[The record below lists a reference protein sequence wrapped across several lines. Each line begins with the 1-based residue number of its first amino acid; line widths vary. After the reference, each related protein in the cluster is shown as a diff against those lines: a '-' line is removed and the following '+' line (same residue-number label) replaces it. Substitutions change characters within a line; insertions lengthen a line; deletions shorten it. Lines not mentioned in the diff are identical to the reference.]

1 MDLRWTSEALVDL
14 VRLHEFLAPVNSEAT
29 NASYVSTMRM
39 YDRCYARSGGRLY
52 HVTFNDGRAGHVTRL
67 RHAWA
72 IYFSAEFQQVWESIE
87 AH

>member
-39 YDRCYARSGGRLY
+39 YDRCYARISWSPLPC
-52 HVTFNDGRAGHVTRL
+52 HL
-67 RHAWA
+67 
-72 IYFSAEFQQVWESIE
+72 
-87 AH
+87 